1 MSHPVDEHV
10 GKKLKNLRVLRG
22 LTQTDVAKGLDIS
35 FQQVQKYEL
44 GRNRISASKLF
55 EISRILDVP
64 PSYFFDGLNEV
75 EETGG
80 PVLDEETARIAS
92 VISKITDERL
102 KTQIRASEIYAKD
115 STQGLARRYGQ
126 ALAMGFSVEDVQAW
140 TETLMAV
147 TPEDVMAAA
156 DMIFDRNK
164 AVTGFLTRPEPPA
177 SETPAEVTQ

>member
-22 LTQTDVAKGLDIS
+22 LTQTDVANGLDIS

-64 PSYFFDGLNEV
+64 PSYFFDGLDDAQ
-75 EETGG
+75 TDDG
-80 PVLDEETARIAS
+80 PVIDEETARIAS

-102 KTQIRASEIYAKD
+102 KNQIRSFID
-115 STQGLARRYGQ
+115 
-126 ALAMGFSVEDVQAW
+126 
-140 TETLMAV
+140 AV
-147 TPEDVMAAA
+147 ANYKPAA
-156 DMIFDRNK
+156 
-164 AVTGFLTRPEPPA
+164 
-177 SETPAEVTQ
+177 

>member
-102 KTQIRASEIYAKD
+102 KTQIRSFID
-115 STQGLARRYGQ
+115 
-126 ALAMGFSVEDVQAW
+126 
-140 TETLMAV
+140 AV
-147 TPEDVMAAA
+147 ANYKPAA
-156 DMIFDRNK
+156 
-164 AVTGFLTRPEPPA
+164 
-177 SETPAEVTQ
+177 

>member
-22 LTQTDVAKGLDIS
+22 LTQTDVANGLDIS

-64 PSYFFDGLNEV
+64 PSYFFEGLDDAN
-75 EETGG
+75 TSDS
-80 PVLDEETARIAS
+80 PVIDEETARIAS

-102 KTQIRASEIYAKD
+102 KSQIRSFID
-115 STQGLARRYGQ
+115 
-126 ALAMGFSVEDVQAW
+126 
-140 TETLMAV
+140 AV
-147 TPEDVMAAA
+147 ANYKPAA
-156 DMIFDRNK
+156 
-164 AVTGFLTRPEPPA
+164 
-177 SETPAEVTQ
+177 

>member
-64 PSYFFDGLNEV
+64 PSYFFDGLSDNDDN
-75 EETGG
+75 GG
-80 PVLDEETARIAS
+80 PVIDEETAHIAS

-102 KTQIRASEIYAKD
+102 KTQIRSFID
-115 STQGLARRYGQ
+115 
-126 ALAMGFSVEDVQAW
+126 
-140 TETLMAV
+140 AV
-147 TPEDVMAAA
+147 ANYSPAA
-156 DMIFDRNK
+156 
-164 AVTGFLTRPEPPA
+164 
-177 SETPAEVTQ
+177 

>member
-22 LTQTDVAKGLDIS
+22 LTQTDVANGLDIS

-64 PSYFFDGLNEV
+64 PSYFFDGLDDAQ
-75 EETGG
+75 GDSG
-80 PVLDEETARIAS
+80 PVIDEETARIAS

-102 KTQIRASEIYAKD
+102 KSQIRSFID
-115 STQGLARRYGQ
+115 
-126 ALAMGFSVEDVQAW
+126 
-140 TETLMAV
+140 AV
-147 TPEDVMAAA
+147 ANYKPAA
-156 DMIFDRNK
+156 
-164 AVTGFLTRPEPPA
+164 
-177 SETPAEVTQ
+177 